1 MNEKRTET
9 VTIKTSPS
17 IAKQIDELAKK
28 YEWTRSKTT
37 EKLITLA
44 LEKEVLK

>member
-1 MNEKRTET
+1 MDEKRTET
-9 VTIKTSPS
+9 VTIKTTPS
-17 IAKQIDELAKK
+17 ISKEIEKLAEK

-44 LEKEVLK
+44 LEKGVLK